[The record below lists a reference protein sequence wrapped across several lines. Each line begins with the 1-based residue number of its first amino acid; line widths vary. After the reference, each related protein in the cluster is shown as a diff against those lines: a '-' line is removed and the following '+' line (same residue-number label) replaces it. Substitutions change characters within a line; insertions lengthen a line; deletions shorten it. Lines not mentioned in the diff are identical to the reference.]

1 MLDKSLF
8 MFLDGLKEGIIIVD
22 NNSKVLFI
30 NSSLE
35 KNHNISKNYEGKS
48 ILQVYPNLIRKSSG
62 LIESLKEKTQ
72 FLYRKDEYVNYKG
85 EEFINVNSSYPIFSN
100 KKIQGTINII
110 YFHYGEENIKFKKE
124 KKTRLFTEKN
134 KGGMYDFIDIV
145 GTSKE
150 ILTQKN
156 KAYKAS
162 LSSSPVL
169 IYGETGVGKELFVQ
183 AIHNGSKRKKGPFI
197 AENCAAIPENLFES
211 TMFGTVKGS
220 FTGAQ
225 NQKGILELA
234 HKGTLYLDEL
244 NSMPIEFQSKLL
256 RFIQE
261 GVIRKVGGQEE
272 ITLDVRIIAS
282 LNERPEKIIK
292 EGKLRE
298 DLYYRLNVI
307 RLNIPPLRKRRE
319 DIKLL
324 IYHFISKYNDMFN
337 KDINGIKEDALNCMI
352 NLEWAGNVRE
362 LQYLVEELFNYK
374 DIGYIEY
381 KDLERCSKNLKSPKT
396 LKEKLESM
404 EKEFIESQLIVD
416 DFNISKASRTLGM
429 PRQTL
434 QYKIKKFKI
443 EK

>member
-1 MLDKSLF
+1 MLDESLF
-8 MFLDGLKEGIIIVD
+8 MFLEGLKEGIIVVD
-22 NNSKVLFI
+22 NNLQILFI

-35 KNHNISKNYEGKS
+35 KKHNIGKSYKDKS
-48 ILQVYPNLIRKSSG
+48 ILQVYPNLMRESSG
-62 LIESLKEKTQ
+62 ITKSLKDKTQ
-72 FLYRKDEYVNYKG
+72 FIYRKDKYVNYKG
-85 EEFINVNSSYPIFSN
+85 EEFINVNSSYPIFCN
-100 KKIQGTINII
+100 KKIQGIINII
-110 YFHYGEENIKFKKE
+110 YFDYMEQNIKFEKENNTKWFKE
-124 KKTRLFTEKN
+124 KSKHD
-134 KGGMYDFIDIV
+134 MYSFIDIV
-145 GTSKE
+145 GMSKG
-150 ILTQKN
+150 ILEQKN

-183 AIHNGSKRKKGPFI
+183 AIHNESERKNNPFI

-220 FTGAQ
+220 FTGSQ
-225 NQKGILELA
+225 NQKGILELS
-234 HKGTLYLDEL
+234 HRGTLYLDEL
-244 NSMPIEFQSKLL
+244 NSMPIEFQGKLL
-256 RFIQE
+256 RFLQE

-272 ITLDVRIIAS
+272 IPLDVRVIAS
-282 LNERPEKIIK
+282 LNEKPEKIIK

-307 RLNIPPLRKRRE
+307 RINIPPLRERRE

-324 IYHFISKYNDMFN
+324 IYHFINKYNNTFN
-337 KDINGIKEDALNCMI
+337 KNISGVEEDALNCII
-352 NLEWAGNVRE
+352 NLEWPGNVRE
-362 LQYLVEELFNYK
+362 LQYLVEEIFNYK
-374 DIGYIEY
+374 DSGYIGC

-404 EKEFIESQLIVD
+404 EREFIESQLIID